1 MGRRRKLPVIQE
13 VKEKIDYSKYL
24 SGLDLEI
31 SNRLDDAFDE
41 IDNEFYSGLES
52 SDPKKVKAMLD
63 IIKPR
68 TYEDCLDAGWGT
80 KENPCPFFSCKNNLF
95 LDVTEDGE
103 IKYIHKKK
111 DFDQIQE
118 TCLNRAIENGPL
130 DFKQISELIGVV
142 RERAR
147 QIKNEA
153 KEKIKQTTEFK
164 KMEGL
169 IFVND
174 EEEVNQ
180 TNQQPVKPNTTKP
193 RSKVEKEEVSKECCD
208 EKDNQFDFVLRDRS
222 FSVEKSKKSDKTEC
236 GTRKSGPTKNEWRKR
251 RFYPGR

>member
-1 MGRRRKLPVIQE
+1 MGRRRKLPIIQE
-13 VKEKIDYSKYL
+13 VKEKIDYSKYS
-24 SGLDLEI
+24 SGLDLDI
-31 SNRLDDAFDE
+31 SLRLDKVFEE
-41 IDNEFYSGLES
+41 IDQEFYSSLES
-52 SDPKKVKAMLD
+52 NDPEKIKASIDL
-63 IIKPR
+63 IKPR
-68 TYEDCLDAGWGT
+68 TYDDCLDAGWGT

-95 LDVTEDGE
+95 LDITEDGE

-174 EEEVNQ
+174 EEENNPKQQVK
-180 TNQQPVKPNTTKP
+180 TNVAKKTVAHQNIICD
-193 RSKVEKEEVSKECCD
+193 EKEEPCG
-208 EKDNQFDFVLRDRS
+208 EKDSRFDFVLRDRS
-222 FSVEKSKKSDKTEC
+222 FSVEKPKKSDKTEC

>member
-13 VKEKIDYSKYL
+13 VKEKIDYSKYS

-31 SNRLDDAFDE
+31 SNRLDDAFNE

-52 SDPKKVKAMLD
+52 SDPKKVKEMLD
-63 IIKPR
+63 IIRPR
-68 TYEDCLDAGWGT
+68 TYDDCLDAGWGT

-174 EEEVNQ
+174 EEESQ
-180 TNQQPVKPNTTKP
+180 TNQQVKTNTRIAKP
-193 RSKVEKEEVSKECCD
+193 RVEKEEVVKECCD
-208 EKDNQFDFVLRDRS
+208 EKNSEFDFVLRDRS